1 MSIKK
6 RDVVFIGKTA
16 DGDKTI
22 DMPFTRL
29 GNIEDDAELKENPTE
44 GDYIP
49 IIDVPDNGQMKK
61 TPYIP
66 ISKQFVEYKE
76 AESDDLIPLSSGEK
90 LGILFGK
97 LAKAIK
103 LLSEHILNNVR
114 HITAEERKSWNE
126 KASGSHTH
134 TALDIGALTNI
145 KIGTVTTGVP
155 GSQAEVSANT
165 VGTISTLNLTIPK
178 GDKGETGLQGP
189 KGDTGARGLQG
200 DKGDT
205 GATGPQG
212 LQGPKGAAGATGAK
226 GATGTRGSRWY
237 TGTAITGTSTTAS
250 IFSST
255 GIIDAL
261 INDMYLNS
269 STGATYKCTFGGA
282 ASTAKWAYIG
292 SIKGATGSK
301 GATGATDPQ
310 GVQDPKGATGAT
322 GAKGATGPQGPKGD
336 KGDTGPQGPAGNS
349 YTYTI
354 KLIPHNN
361 SGGSIMSNKNI
372 NNESISDTQSMAA
385 IGGDSVTLTSLADL
399 VLYRNGTQVSRCGPF
414 QISGSISNS

>member
-16 DGDKTI
+16 GGDKTI
-22 DMPFTRL
+22 DMPLTRL
-29 GNIEDDAELKENPTE
+29 GNIEDDAELKEKPTE

-61 TPYIP
+61 TPYVP

-76 AESDDLIPLSSGEK
+76 AESDELIPLSSGEK

-114 HITAEERKSWNE
+114 HITAEERKNWNE

-165 VGTISTLNLTIPK
+165 VGTISTLNLTIPR
-178 GDKGETGLQGP
+178 GDKGET
-189 KGDTGARGLQG
+189 
-200 DKGDT
+200 
-205 GATGPQG
+205 G

-226 GATGTRGSRWY
+226 GAAGTRGSRWY
-237 TGTAITGTSTTAS
+237 TGTAITGTSTTAA

-255 GIIDAL
+255 GITDAL

-301 GATGATDPQ
+301 GATGATGPQ
-310 GVQDPKGATGAT
+310 GVQGPKGATGAT
-322 GAKGATGPQGPKGD
+322 GPQGPKGDTGATGLQGPKGNTGATGPQGPKGD
-336 KGDTGPQGPAGNS
+336 KGATGAAGPNVLKVGTS
-349 YTYTI
+349 SPTTSSC
-354 KLIPHNN
+354 P
-361 SGGSIMSNKNI
+361 SGYWYGK
-372 NNESISDTQSMAA
+372 
-385 IGGDSVTLTSLADL
+385 
-399 VLYRNGTQVSRCGPF
+399 Y
-414 QISGSISNS
+414 